1 MNREIK
7 FRVWDRALNKMITQE
22 NVKGLLDTVN
32 TGDYYTDYTYSGEE
46 WYPAYDILTIF
57 DYFEDIEDRYIEDTS
72 TKRFELMQYTG
83 LHDKNGKEIY
93 EGDIVKI
100 TNKNSKVIPIK
111 PLIAQIVWSEE
122 YLAYILITTSV
133 KDAFENLGD
142 YIDYDIEV
150 IGNVFENP
158 KLLGGE
164 WL

>member
-1 MNREIK
+1 MAFDLDDEENEATRIANGASKEKEEQMNRKIK
-7 FRVWDRALNKMITQE
+7 FRGKMLDSDDFVYGYYIHSE
-22 NVKGLLDTVN
+22 LPNEIFEHKIYCADVNRLIDVKEETV
-32 TGDYYTDYTYSGEE
+32 G
-46 WYPAYDILTIF
+46 
-57 DYFEDIEDRYIEDTS
+57 
-72 TKRFELMQYTG
+72 QYTG

-93 EGDIVKI
+93 EEDVVKI

-150 IGNVFENP
+150 IGNIYDNP
-158 KLLGGE
+158 ELLGGE
-164 WL
+164 

>member
-7 FRVWDRALNKMITQE
+7 FRVWDVENKEMLEVQE
-22 NVKGLLDTVN
+22 LDFEPTFYGGRIAIRPDQYN
-32 TGDYYTDYTYSGEE
+32 
-46 WYPAYDILTIF
+46 
-57 DYFEDIEDRYIEDTS
+57 DYFDTEDMI
-72 TKRFELMQYTG
+72 LMQYTG
-83 LHDKNGKEIY
+83 LKDKNGKEIY

-150 IGNVFENP
+150 IGNVWEDSDLLNDSENT
-158 KLLGGE
+158 KSN
-164 WL
+164 